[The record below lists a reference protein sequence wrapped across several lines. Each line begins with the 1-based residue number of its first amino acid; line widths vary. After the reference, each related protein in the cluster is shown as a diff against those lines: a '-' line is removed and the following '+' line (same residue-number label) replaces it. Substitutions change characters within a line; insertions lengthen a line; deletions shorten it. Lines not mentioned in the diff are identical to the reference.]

1 MGYQVTTLDS
11 IREGVRAIEDVLTGE
26 TLMPQEARTF
36 LVKLTALHGPVQDEV
51 RRAESKY
58 NHVLLSFLGSTEAK
72 NRAEIRAQCS
82 PEYGEYRAAKDLSE
96 QIKQLVI
103 TCRGYLRSI
112 DEEARLAR

>member
-1 MGYQVTTLDS
+1 MSTLDS

-58 NHVLLSFLGSTEAK
+58 NHVLLAFLGGEEAA
-72 NRAEIRAQCS
+72 NRAKIRAQCS
-82 PEYGEYRAAKDLSE
+82 PEWLDYKAAKDLAD
-96 QIKQLVI
+96 QISQLI
-103 TCRGYLRSI
+103 ISCRAYLRSI

>member
-1 MGYQVTTLDS
+1 MTTLDS

-26 TLMPQEARTF
+26 T
-36 LVKLTALHGPVQDEV
+36 
-51 RRAESKY
+51 
-58 NHVLLSFLGSTEAK
+58 LLSFLGSTEAK